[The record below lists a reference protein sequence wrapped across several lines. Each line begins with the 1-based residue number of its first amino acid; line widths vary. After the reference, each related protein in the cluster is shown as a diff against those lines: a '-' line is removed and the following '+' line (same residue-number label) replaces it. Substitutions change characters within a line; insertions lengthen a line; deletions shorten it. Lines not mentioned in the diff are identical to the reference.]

1 MSNKQNRLYTKKT
14 LKENL
19 TKHRPHAEIVCN
31 NQTRK
36 FRRRLYNLKSS
47 RNRGAITFWRKGQLL
62 EMARRRRGLHVAPD
76 IRLTVIS
83 LWQSPWITTNVDKL
97 LALYK
102 TRTQSNK

>member
-36 FRRRLYNLKSS
+36 FGRRLYNLKSS

-62 EMARRRRGLHVAPD
+62 EMARRRRSRLCGLHVIAPD
-76 IRLTVIS
+76 NPHQSSQIS
-83 LWQSPWITTNVDKL
+83 INLDKSPEL
-97 LALYK
+97 HK